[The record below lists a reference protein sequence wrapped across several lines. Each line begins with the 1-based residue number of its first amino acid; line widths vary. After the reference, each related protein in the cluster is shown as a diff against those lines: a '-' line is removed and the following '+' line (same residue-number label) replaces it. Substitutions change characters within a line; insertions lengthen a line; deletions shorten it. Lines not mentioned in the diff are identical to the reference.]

1 MIIRYLDYVERLEY
15 ELIQRRD
22 EGIDVQEAETA
33 FQKIKEQLKTQSA
46 DSLQEE
52 AKKVLIELAAKPVP
66 VELMNREPDLIVD
79 IQKRLGHEEQAIAEA
94 YGIDPDTLYD
104 AILGGWLGRAGGCL
118 LGKPIERY
126 HRTVIREM
134 LESNNEWPLKNYF
147 TQVGMPKDLLKKY
160 PWKRRWGLES
170 LRENIQ
176 CMPEDDD
183 LNYTMLNLHILETY
197 GAGFSSED
205 VGSTWLNK
213 LPVFEV
219 FTAERIAYQNLLNG
233 ISPPQSATHLN
244 PFREWIGAQI
254 RADLWGYVCPGNPG
268 LAAELAWRDASVT
281 HVRTGVYG
289 EMFFAAVIAG
299 AFIEKDIRKLI
310 KMGLDQIPP
319 QSRFSV
325 AIEYVLKLPVEGML
339 WEEVAD
345 LLYEQFGHYHWV
357 HTINNAALTVAALL
371 HGQGDYEKTITN
383 AVMGGWDTD
392 CNGAT
397 SGSIVGVLIGAKALP
412 PKWIDPLKNQVRS
425 SLGGFDNSTFSDL
438 ASRTQAMAVGIRAD
452 QDQSSHTSLDD
463 F

>member
-170 LRENIQ
+170 LRENIR

-205 VGSTWLNK
+205 VGRTWLNK

>member
-22 EGIDVQEAETA
+22 EGLDVQEAETA

-268 LAAELAWRDASVT
+268 LAAELAWQDASLT

-299 AFIEKDIRKLI
+299 AFIEKDLRKLI

-319 QSRFSV
+319 QSRFSK
-325 AIEYVLKLPVEGML
+325 AIEYVLQLPVEEMI

-345 LLYEQFGHYHWV
+345 LLYEKFGHYHWV
-357 HTINNAALTVAALL
+357 HTINNAALTVAALV

-397 SGSIVGVLIGAKALP
+397 SGSIVGVLMGAKALP
-412 PKWIDPLKNQVRS
+412 SKWINPLKNQVRS
-425 SLGGFDNSTFSDL
+425 SLGGFDNSKFSDL

>member
-1 MIIRYLDYVERLEY
+1 MIIRYLDYVERLEF
-15 ELIQRRD
+15 EIVQRRD
-22 EGIDVQEAETA
+22 EGVDVKEAEST
-33 FQKIKEQLKTQSA
+33 FLKIKKRLKIETL

-52 AKKVLIELAAKPVP
+52 AKKVVSQLASKPIP
-66 VELMNREPDLIVD
+66 ADLMDLEPDDIKD
-79 IQKRLGHEEQAIAEA
+79 IQEISNHKESADAKAHSLDQES
-94 YGIDPDTLYD
+94 LYD
-104 AILGGWLGRAGGCL
+104 AILGGWLGRSGGCL
-118 LGKPIERY
+118 LGKPIEKY

-134 LESNNEWPLKNYF
+134 LESNNAWPLDNYF
-147 TQVGMPKDLLKKY
+147 TQVGMPRDLLERY

-183 LNYTMLNLHILETY
+183 LNFTMLNLHILESN
-197 GAGFSSED
+197 GARFSSED
-205 VGSTWLNK
+205 VGNAWLNK

-254 RADLWGYVCPGNPG
+254 RADLWGYVCPGNPKQ
-268 LAAELAWRDASVT
+268 AAEFAWRDARVT

-289 EMFFAAVIAG
+289 EMFFAAVVAG

-310 KMGLDQIPP
+310 RMGLDQIPP
-319 QSRFSV
+319 QSRFAA
-325 AIEYVLKLPVEGML
+325 AIEYVLQLPVEEMP

-345 LLYEQFGHYHWV
+345 LIYEKFGHYHWV
-357 HTINNAALTVAALL
+357 HTINNAALTVATLL
-371 HGQGDYEKTITN
+371 KGQGDYEKTITN

-397 SGSIVGVLIGAKALP
+397 SGSIIGVLVGAQALP
-412 PKWIDPLKNQVRS
+412 SKWIDPLKNQVRS
-425 SLGGFDNSTFSDL
+425 SLGGFDNSKFSDL
-438 ASRTQAMAVGIRAD
+438 AKRTQSIAEGLRAD
-452 QDQSSHTSLDD
+452 QGHKSHTSLDD